1 MGTGMDTQRW
11 QRVSQL
17 FERLIELPPG
27 QRGRVLDEECGAD
40 QQLREQVMRMLQLDE
55 SPHLLDQGVGVVIEK
70 VSMDDG
76 DNDAEWIAGAAGERL
91 GVWKLDGVL
100 GAGGSG
106 AVFLAHR
113 DDDSGQR
120 AAVKRLRARWD
131 GSVQALRFLQE
142 RRILASL
149 SHPNIPR
156 LIDHGLDD
164 DMRPWFAL
172 ELVEGVPITQWAD
185 RQALDPAHRIA
196 LFLRVCEAVQHAHA
210 RFVVHRDLKPANIL
224 VTGEGHPMVLDFGVA
239 KRLDLVE
246 GQTHTG
252 LMAGFTPEYAAPE
265 QINGGAVTAA
275 TDVYALGVVLYQLLS
290 GRLPYVTG
298 GLNLRQMAEAIS
310 EHAPVRL
317 DQAIASD
324 GDAACQQRLKER
336 GTSLSGFQ
344 RYARGDLARI
354 LQTALAKEPER
365 RYASVEVF
373 ANDLKRFL
381 EGKTV
386 SVSGDTLGY
395 RLGKFVRRNRVAVA
409 MASLAMAAVVGGSV
423 FSFVQMR
430 KAQDQRDMAMAE
442 ARRNDAVR
450 EYMMLM
456 FRNSSASQASDAL
469 SAHDVLASGAAE
481 VAKHFSTDPLAGA
494 DMLRML
500 AELYLHLGDITGAEP
515 LLKQALSLV
524 PEKQRPE
531 DIAQSQY
538 LQAVVAINKGDTA
551 QARQL
556 IDQAVA
562 TWETNAPANR
572 LRLNQSLSILSRI
585 ERAEGDVEKGIATL
599 RRGLAESTELRGQD
613 DWETLTFQ
621 NNLANALTTVNQID
635 EALKVA
641 EDGYARIQ
649 ALGMQQSQLGLALLN
664 ARGHALTRQ
673 GKYADAAPLMEQAF
687 TLRRD
692 NYGRSAVLGMA
703 QSNYGRALLLTG
715 HPEQAVAQLRPALV
729 LLTEFTSAE
738 APPTLQAGVVL
749 ADALL
754 ASGNAADA
762 KAELAKVHTAVVSKL
777 PPSSGVIAYFHVVSS
792 ACEQALGNTA
802 QARAAL
808 AQARLALDQAK
819 GVSQDIIA
827 RADALERSFSR

>member
-1 MGTGMDTQRW
+1 MDTQRW

-17 FERLIELPPG
+17 FEQLIDLPPA
-27 QRGRVLDEECGAD
+27 QRERVLDQHCGGD
-40 QQLREQVMRMLQLDE
+40 GQLRQQVLRMLQLDE
-55 SPHLLDQGVGVVIEK
+55 SPHLLDQGVGVVIDRVGSEAEQE
-70 VSMDDG
+70 
-76 DNDAEWIAGAAGERL
+76 DADEQWIQQSAGERL
-91 GVWKLDGVL
+91 GVWQLQGVL
-100 GAGGSG
+100 GKGGSG

-120 AAVKRLRARWD
+120 AAIKRLRARWD

-156 LIDHGLDD
+156 LIDHGLDT

-172 ELVEGVPITQWAD
+172 ELVEGVPITTWAD
-185 RQALDPAHRIA
+185 AQRLSLPARIE
-196 LFLRVCEAVQHAHA
+196 LMQTVCAAVQHAHA
-210 RFVVHRDLKPANIL
+210 RFVVHRDLKPGNIL
-224 VTGEGHPMVLDFGVA
+224 VNGEGHPMVLDFGAA
-239 KRLDLVE
+239 KRLDLLE
-246 GQTHTG
+246 GQTQTG

-265 QINGGAVTAA
+265 QISAGVITAA
-275 TDVYALGVVLYQLLS
+275 TDVYALGVVLYQLLT
-290 GRLPYVTG
+290 GRLPYAMEP
-298 GLNLRQMAEAIS
+298 LNLRRMTEVITEQ
-310 EHAPVRL
+310 APLRV
-317 DQAIASD
+317 DQALAGEGED
-324 GDAACQQRLKER
+324 VQRSRLQAR
-336 GTSLSGFQ
+336 RTDLSGFR
-344 RYARGDLARI
+344 RYVRGDLARI

-365 RYASVEVF
+365 RYASVEDLSRDLRRF
-373 ANDLKRFL
+373 AQGRP
-381 EGKTV
+381 V
-386 SVSGDTLGY
+386 SVSGDTFAY
-395 RLGKFVRRNRVAVA
+395 RARKFVQRNRLGVA
-409 MASLAMAAVVGGSV
+409 MATLALAAVIGGGLV
-423 FSFVQMR
+423 SFVQMR
-430 KAQDQRDMAMAE
+430 KAQGQRDMAMAE

-481 VAKHFSTDPLAGA
+481 VAKHFSADPLAGA

-515 LLKQALSLV
+515 LLTQALSMV
-524 PEKQRPE
+524 PDKQRPE

-538 LQAVVAINKGDTA
+538 LQAVVAINKGDTG
-551 QARQL
+551 QARKL

-562 TWETNAPANR
+562 TWEKNPSANR

-599 RRGLAESTELRGQD
+599 RRALSESIELRGVD

-621 NNLANALTTVNQID
+621 NNLANALTTVNDID

-641 EDGYARIQ
+641 EEGYARIQ
-649 ALGMQQSQLGLALLN
+649 ALGLQQSQLGLALLN
-664 ARGHALTRQ
+664 ARGHALMRQ
-673 GKYADAAPLMEQAF
+673 GKYTDAAPLMEQAY

-729 LLTEFTSAE
+729 LLTEFTSAQ
-738 APPTLQAGVVL
+738 APPTLQASVVL

-754 ASGNAADA
+754 ASGHAADA
-762 KAELAKVHTAVVSKL
+762 KAELAKVEAAVVSKL
-777 PPSSGVIAYFHVVSS
+777 PPTSGVIAYFHVVSS
-792 ACEQALGNTA
+792 GCERALGNTA
-802 QARAAL
+802 HARAA
-808 AQARLALDQAK
+808 AERARLALEQAK
-819 GVSQDIIA
+819 GVSVDIVERVA
-827 RADALERSFSR
+827 ALQTPVAGR